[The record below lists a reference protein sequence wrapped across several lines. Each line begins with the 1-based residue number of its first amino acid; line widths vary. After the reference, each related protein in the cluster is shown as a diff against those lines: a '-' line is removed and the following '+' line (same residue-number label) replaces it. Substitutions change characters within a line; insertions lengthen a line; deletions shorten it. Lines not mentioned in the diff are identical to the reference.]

1 MPIIETVEHL
11 ADFLE
16 QNEEWRRRIYSI
28 LVPRELARL
37 PAEFDEF
44 RAETRREFDCVR
56 AEMREG
62 FEQLRAEIRAGDE
75 QIRAEMRENSERV
88 EQKIQKNTDAIA
100 ELKGISLDQ
109 YYRNRARALFG
120 RYFRDV
126 RVIDWIDLEELLE
139 AVAPL
144 TEKEREELS
153 VVDLLVRGRRK
164 TDGQEV
170 VLVIG
175 ISWVIAPND
184 VERAVQRAKILSQR
198 GIVATPVVAGREID
212 DEAREAARMAGCALV
227 MDGRFE
233 VDQPLRGA

>member
-1 MPIIETVEHL
+1 MVQGSKMDTYAI
-11 ADFLE
+11 
-16 QNEEWRRRIYSI
+16 
-28 LVPRELARL
+28 
-37 PAEFDEF
+37 FD
-44 RAETRREFDCVR
+44 
-56 AEMREG
+56 
-62 FEQLRAEIRAGDE
+62 
-75 QIRAEMRENSERV
+75 
-88 EQKIQKNTDAIA
+88 
-100 ELKGISLDQ
+100 LKVISLDQ
-109 YYRNRARALFG
+109 YYRNKARALFG

-126 RVIDWIDLEELLE
+126 RVIDWIDLEEPLE

-170 VLVIG
+170 VLVIE

-198 GIVATPVVAGREID
+198 GVVATPAVAGREID
-212 DEAREAARMAGCALV
+212 DEAREAARTAGCALV